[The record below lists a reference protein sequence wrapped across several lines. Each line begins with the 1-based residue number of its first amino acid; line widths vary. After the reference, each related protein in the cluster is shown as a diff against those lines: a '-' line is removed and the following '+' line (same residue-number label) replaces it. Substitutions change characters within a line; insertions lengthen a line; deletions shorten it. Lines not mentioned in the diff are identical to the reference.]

1 MFWLKILKDFL
12 KIFREGQS
20 PAQVA
25 GGFALGTI
33 LGLSPIFTLQG
44 LILWILIALLNVNLG
59 AVFLGLTMFSI
70 IAFIF
75 DPFFHW
81 LGYQVLTQIEWLKE
95 FWTSL
100 YNAPVA
106 PLTNFNNTVVMGSFL
121 CAIVLAVP
129 VYFGMK
135 ILVIQYRKHLYSKV
149 EKWKIYKIIKQ
160 SSLVR
165 LYAKIRDLGGVQ

>member
-1 MFWLKILKDFL
+1 
-12 KIFREGQS
+12 
-20 PAQVA
+20 
-25 GGFALGTI
+25 
-33 LGLSPIFTLQG
+33 
-44 LILWILIALLNVNLG
+44 
-59 AVFLGLTMFSI
+59 
-70 IAFIF
+70 
-75 DPFFHW
+75 
-81 LGYQVLTQIEWLKE
+81 LKE